1 MRWDDLKYV
10 LAVHRAG
17 TLVGAGKLLHVNTS
31 TVGRRIVALEK
42 ALGTRLFSRMAGE
55 YRPTEYARRVVAC
68 AEEMELQAAALERE
82 IQGSDSR
89 VEGPVRITALDNFL
103 DCLVVPAL
111 PELLQYHPGL
121 EVTLESD
128 LRVFELSR
136 GEADIA
142 VRTVKPSHPEMVAR
156 SLGAIATAVYQAAG
170 KKWPDR
176 LPLIAL
182 PDALNHARYNQWLLE
197 HVPGGYIVA
206 RANTEARITDMVRR
220 GIGLGLIDCFVGE
233 TDPELERLPGF
244 RMMEDTLWAVTH
256 VEMRRSARV
265 RTVLDFL
272 TDLVSRAPMLPDDG

>member
-17 TLVGAGKLLHVNTS
+17 TLVGAGRLLHVNTS
-31 TVGRRIVALEK
+31 TVGRRVLALEK

-55 YRPTEYARRVVAC
+55 YRPTETARRVVAC

-82 IQGSDSR
+82 VRGSDSR

-111 PELLQYHPGL
+111 PELLQSHPGL
-121 EVTLESD
+121 EITLESD
-128 LRVFELSR
+128 LRLFELSR

-142 VRTVKPSHPEMVAR
+142 VRTAKPSHPEMVAR
-156 SLGAIATAVYQAAG
+156 SLGALATAVYQATG
-170 KKWPDR
+170 KEWPDR
-176 LPLIAL
+176 LPLIGL
-182 PDALNHARYNQWLLE
+182 PDALNHARYNEWLVK

-206 RANTEARITDMVRR
+206 RANTEARISDMVRR

-233 TDPELERLPGF
+233 ADPDLERLPGLG
-244 RMMEDTLWAVTH
+244 MMQDTLWAVTH
-256 VEMRRSARV
+256 VDMRRSMRV

-272 TDLVSRAPMLPDDG
+272 GDLVARAAMLPGDG

>member
-1 MRWDDLKYV
+1 M
-10 LAVHRAG
+10 
-17 TLVGAGKLLHVNTS
+17 
-31 TVGRRIVALEK
+31 
-42 ALGTRLFSRMAGE
+42 
-55 YRPTEYARRVVAC
+55 
-68 AEEMELQAAALERE
+68 
-82 IQGSDSR
+82 
-89 VEGPVRITALDNFL
+89 RITALDNFL

-121 EVTLESD
+121 EITLESD

-142 VRTVKPSHPEMVAR
+142 VRTAKPSHPEMVAR
-156 SLGAIATAVYQAAG
+156 SLGAQATAVYQAAG

-182 PDALNHARYNQWLLE
+182 PDALNHARYNDWLVK

-206 RANTEARITDMVRR
+206 RTNTEARITDMVRR